1 MLCIYKKRKQTKFTV
16 KKVIIPVK
24 FWTAAITTGIIFYTD
39 TDQIYFI
46 SIKHI
51 YTYTYISMHPY
62 LICSSIFYYQYSV
75 VQHFQNYYE
84 LSDGHLS
91 LTDFVPKTS
100 EVYTRMVTQGGNME
114 YILRQIRK
122 VFQRY
127 PEAFSKYY

>member
-1 MLCIYKKRKQTKFTV
+1 
-16 KKVIIPVK
+16 
-24 FWTAAITTGIIFYTD
+24 
-39 TDQIYFI
+39 
-46 SIKHI
+46 
-51 YTYTYISMHPY
+51 MHPY

-75 VQHFQNYYE
+75 VQRFQNYYE

-91 LTDFVPKTS
+91 LTDFVPKAS

-127 PEAFSKYY
+127 PETFSKYY